1 MLEGT
6 FQLGPGFGPA
16 RERALWAAGIAT
28 WDDLERSVTEG
39 RAAEP
44 GRRAR
49 PGQRGVEDAL
59 LSRVSELRQA
69 CERRD
74 VKAVA
79 RALPAREHWR
89 LLPWLD
95 RVAYLDIETDAEG
108 AIIAIG
114 FWGPRGAVIL
124 LPEGRSAQG
133 DLASFPE
140 ELGDVDALVTF
151 NGAAFDRP
159 RLCARFPDWQPPPVH
174 IDVCHLWRRLGHRG
188 GLKAL
193 ERAQGIERP
202 RIIATLD
209 DAKAAHLWRE
219 GVAGQAEALQR
230 FAAYNLAD
238 AAHLRILAPRGYN
251 LLAESLGRAWPR
263 LPAPERGDMLYDLS
277 QALLALRPAV
287 TASVSLPVAMPTR
300 LL

>member
-6 FQLGPGFGPA
+6 FQLGEGFGPA
-16 RERALWAAGIAT
+16 RERALWHAGIAT
-28 WDDLERSVTEG
+28 WEDLARGATDAVRGEG
-39 RAAEP
+39 RQGAR
-44 GRRAR
+44 GR
-49 PGQRGVEDAL
+49 DAPL
-59 LSRVSELRQA
+59 LARVSEVRTA
-69 CERRD
+69 MERGD

-79 RALPAREHWR
+79 GAIPSREHWR
-89 LLPWLD
+89 LLPALD
-95 RVAYLDIETDAEG
+95 GRVAYLDIETDAAG

-114 FWGPRGAVIL
+114 FWGPRGPVIL

-133 DLASFPE
+133 DLESFPE
-140 ELGDVDALVTF
+140 ALGGVDALVTF
-151 NGAAFDRP
+151 NGAAFDLP
-159 RLCARFPDWQPPPVH
+159 RLCARFSGWEPPPVH

-219 GVAGQAEALQR
+219 GAAGQAEALQR

-251 LLAESLGRAWPR
+251 LLSQSLGRAWPH
-263 LPAPERGDMLYDLS
+263 LPVPERGDMLYDLS
-277 QALLALRPAV
+277 QALLALRPAPHAS
-287 TASVSLPVAMPTR
+287 ASVPAAMPTR
-300 LL
+300 LV

>member
-6 FQLGPGFGPA
+6 FQLGGGFGPA
-16 RERALWAAGIAT
+16 RERALWGEGIAT
-28 WDDLERSVTEG
+28 WDDLERSATDEIGAEG
-39 RAAEP
+39 EPRRSAHRRNAALV
-44 GRRAR
+44 A
-49 PGQRGVEDAL
+49 
-59 LSRVSELRQA
+59 RVSELRTA
-69 CERRD
+69 IERRD

-79 RALPAREHWR
+79 GAVPPREHWR
-89 LLPWLD
+89 LLPWLET
-95 RVAYLDIETDAEG
+95 RVAYLDIETDAAG

-114 FWGPRGAVIL
+114 FWGPRGPVIL

-133 DLASFPE
+133 DLESFPE
-140 ELGDVDALVTF
+140 AVDGVDALVTF
-151 NGAAFDRP
+151 NGAAFDLP
-159 RLCARFPDWQPPPVH
+159 RLCARFPGWQPPPVH

-202 RIIATLD
+202 RVIATLD

-219 GVAGQAEALQR
+219 GAAGQAEALQR

-251 LLAESLGRAWPR
+251 LLSESLGRTWPH

-277 QALLALRPAV
+277 QALLALRPAAH
-287 TASVSLPVAMPTR
+287 ASVSVPAAMPTR